1 MRLGLALLLGIAA
14 GLVALPAAVGGGA
27 YAVHGGD
34 TAEPHGPEPGII
46 AVADTDNHRIL
57 VFYSNGTFAHSF
69 GSYGP
74 IGGASA
80 YQYRSGYGQFH
91 SPSDAAVGP
100 DGRIAVVDSGNQRV
114 QVFNADGTFTNV
126 FYFHWLDWPYDV
138 AFAPN
143 GSIVVLWRDH
153 TYVRGSGAHYENR
166 IQVFNADGTRT
177 PGFGLYGDADPQ
189 SGPPSGVAVAPDGR
203 IAVSYYADRIQ
214 VYHPNGTLA
223 LAFGSY
229 GVGPGQFRSP
239 SGVAVAPDG
248 RIAVADT
255 GNDRIQVFHPNGT
268 LALAFGSYGVGP
280 GQFRSPSGV
289 AVAPDGRIAVA
300 DTGNDRIQVFHPNGT
315 PASALGS
322 VPDAGWSYTA
332 PPKVA
337 VAPDGKIV
345 VADADNHRIHVY
357 HPNGTLASAFG
368 SFSEGSGQIQ
378 DMKDIAVA
386 PDGKIVVADLP
397 HSSGL
402 ARRIQ
407 VFNADG
413 TPDTGFGPRGD
424 GTAHLRLIS
433 NYPCYVRSYDTPQPI
448 YAIAVAP
455 DGKIMLAYNRGSS
468 SYSPDY
474 HIRVLNADGSC
485 DRDFGLD
492 FYSTARSVYVNA
504 IAIASDGKIL
514 VAYRDTTHAGVGF
527 PRYENRIQVFNAD
540 GTRAAP
546 PGIPTH
552 AGGPSHAWNAL
563 DIAVASDGKIV
574 VADTR
579 NRRINVINA
588 DGTLARDFA
597 TFGDLFRGGPSLSSM
612 AVAPDG
618 KIVTAGDY
626 TDHIQVF
633 HPNGT
638 RALAFLSSLTW
649 EPDTAGAAGD
659 GHRPD
664 GAPTLDFAT
673 SRDAASFD
681 VAVAPDGRIVA
692 VDAYNHRIL
701 VRNANVTPAFY
712 IGSFGA
718 GPGQFDHPSGVAVAP
733 DGRIVVAD
741 TGNHRVQVLYPNGAH
756 SFDFG
761 SRGNGTGQFDYPSG
775 VAVAPDGRIVV
786 ADTGNHRVQAFDAD
800 GTPAL
805 VIGST
810 GNRSG
815 QFDYPYSVAVAPD
828 GRIVVADTGNGVQVF
843 HPNGTFDL
851 GWYVGEVGGE
861 GRPIPLANVAVAP
874 DGMIVVA
881 ADMHPGQHSPYGVG
895 VFHPNGTRAFDF
907 QSYYGSPRYG
917 GTPTGVAVAPDGR
930 ILVAAGNLWGF
941 DADGTPSF
949 ALGGRGGSNEP
960 SGVAVAPDGKIAV
973 SDHHSHRIRVLDADG
988 ALVRTIGSFGS
999 GTGQLQYPQDVDI
1012 GGPDGRIAVV
1022 DGRALFWAN
1031 PDRIQVFHPNGTFA
1045 FSIGPHDVDD
1055 EAAGPFYPSDVAVAP
1070 DGRIV
1075 AAYNNDYTVGGPWG
1089 PIDPHVRVFD
1099 ADGTFSFAFRPPP
1112 DGLPC
1117 SLHGVDVAPDG
1128 RIVLATSAN
1137 CLGGGSRSSIQAYH
1151 PNGTFDTTIKSGP
1164 YWDVAVAPDGWIAAV
1179 NYVGYRANYRAN
1191 IQVFDSSGLDHSNI
1205 GTKGA
1210 GAGQFSWVVPDIAVA
1225 PDGRIV
1231 VADNSNDRIQVFQRD
1246 GTLDRILGSS
1256 NLGFAAGAGPLR
1268 SPAGVAIG
1276 PIPPPVVV
1284 EPPPPFNGTGPPT
1297 APNGT
1302 APPPPVVVEPPP
1314 PFNGTGPPQ
1323 APPPPAVAG
1332 QGGGI
1337 GTPGFAGVG
1346 ATPQLVI
1353 DVARLAGPGD
1363 SQISGDPNASTATF
1377 PPRET
1382 AVVVPFVEVTFPP
1395 SVTASR
1401 VPADGLLALN
1411 VSAEAPPDEQVQR
1424 ALAYEGSGRVVPQ
1437 RIVEVGGSSGRGGS
1451 GRVAFDQP
1459 VRIVLEGQAGGR
1471 AFYIQGAGGAI
1482 TPIDAACAAD
1492 DTARVHRQL
1501 GGSGECQIDS
1511 DDGGDK
1517 IIYTYHLTRFGTV
1530 VSESGAPPPVVHTC
1544 SARLGT
1550 PNLDVSASL
1559 GEQSSPVQQA
1569 LINSGSLPFA
1579 RVELE
1584 ATPWYVD
1591 WDGSAPPAADHPSL
1605 PSSISEV
1612 LFEDVD
1618 FGHVTTAV
1626 NGTVVARGL
1635 GGGDAV
1641 PLSFVA
1647 NLTPYDEV
1655 QGSALV
1661 QYVTYLAQCS
1671 R

>member
-1 MRLGLALLLGIAA
+1 M
-14 GLVALPAAVGGGA
+14 
-27 YAVHGGD
+27 
-34 TAEPHGPEPGII
+34 
-46 AVADTDNHRIL
+46 
-57 VFYSNGTFAHSF
+57 
-69 GSYGP
+69 
-74 IGGASA
+74 
-80 YQYRSGYGQFH
+80 
-91 SPSDAAVGP
+91 
-100 DGRIAVVDSGNQRV
+100 
-114 QVFNADGTFTNV
+114 
-126 FYFHWLDWPYDV
+126 
-138 AFAPN
+138 
-143 GSIVVLWRDH
+143 
-153 TYVRGSGAHYENR
+153 
-166 IQVFNADGTRT
+166 
-177 PGFGLYGDADPQ
+177 
-189 SGPPSGVAVAPDGR
+189 
-203 IAVSYYADRIQ
+203 
-214 VYHPNGTLA
+214 
-223 LAFGSY
+223 
-229 GVGPGQFRSP
+229 
-239 SGVAVAPDG
+239 
-248 RIAVADT
+248 ADT

-268 LALAFGSYGVGP
+268 LALAFGSYGAGP
-280 GQFRSPSGV
+280 GQFISPSGV
-289 AVAPDGRIAVA
+289 AIAPDGRIAVA

-315 PASALGS
+315 PASAIGT
-322 VPDAGWSYTA
+322 VPDAGRGYA
-332 PPKVA
+332 VPEVA

-345 VADADNHRIHVY
+345 VADANNHRIHVY

-368 SFSEGSGQIQ
+368 SFGEGRGQIQ

-386 PDGKIVVADLP
+386 PDGKIVVTDSP
-397 HSSGL
+397 HSNGL

-413 TPDTGFGPRGD
+413 TPDLGFGPRGD
-424 GTAHLRLIS
+424 GTAYLRLIS
-433 NYPCYVRSYDTPQPI
+433 NYPCYVRSYDAPQPI
-448 YAIAVAP
+448 SALAVAP
-455 DGKIMLAYNRGSS
+455 DGKIVVAYNSGSRN
-468 SYSPDY
+468 YIPDY
-474 HIRVLNADGSC
+474 HIRVLNADGTC
-485 DRDFGLD
+485 DLDFGLD
-492 FYSTARSVYVNA
+492 FQSTARTVSVDA
-504 IAIASDGKIL
+504 IAVAPDGRIL
-514 VAYRDTTHAGVGF
+514 VAYSEGVDRHREG
-527 PRYENRIQVFNAD
+527 RILVHNAD
-540 GTRAAP
+540 GTRADPPRISAYAVWPSRVGNVIDMAVAP
-546 PGIPTH
+546 DGRIAVTH
-552 AGGPSHAWNAL
+552 AYS
-563 DIAVASDGKIV
+563 S
-574 VADTR
+574 
-579 NRRINVINA
+579 RIHVLNA
-588 DGTLARDFA
+588 DGTPANVFA
-597 TFGDLFRGGPSLSSM
+597 TFGDFFRWGPRPSSM

-618 KIVTAGDY
+618 GIVTADTY
-626 TDHIQVF
+626 NDHIQVF

-638 RALAFLSSLTW
+638 RALVFPSSLAR
-649 EPDTAGAAGD
+649 EPWTTDAASD
-659 GHRPD
+659 GPHPHGMPD
-664 GAPTLDFAT
+664 LDFAT
-673 SRDAASFD
+673 SRVGASS
-681 VAVAPDGRIVA
+681 VAVAPDGSIVTA
-692 VDAYNHRIL
+692 DASYHRIL

-718 GPGQFDHPSGVAVAP
+718 GPGQFDYPSGVAVAP
-733 DGRIVVAD
+733 DGRIVVSD
-741 TGNHRVQVLYPNGAH
+741 TGNHRVQVFSGDGTY
-756 SFDFG
+756 SFGFG

-786 ADTGNHRVQAFDAD
+786 SDTGNHRIQVFDAD
-800 GTPAL
+800 GAPTL
-805 VIGST
+805 IIGST

-828 GRIVVADTGNGVQVF
+828 GRIVSADIGNGVQVF

-851 GWYVGEVGGE
+851 GWYVGEVRGVNH
-861 GRPIPLANVAVAP
+861 PTPLAEVAVAP
-874 DGMIVVA
+874 DGKIVVA
-881 ADMHPGQHSPYGVG
+881 TVIVPGQLMPYGVG

-907 QSYYGSPRYG
+907 LSYYGSPRYG

-930 ILVAAGNLWGF
+930 ILVAAGNLYGF

-949 ALGGRGGSNEP
+949 AFGGHGGYANEP
-960 SGVAVAPDGKIAV
+960 SGVAVAHDGKIAV
-973 SDHHSHRIRVLDADG
+973 SDHHSHRIRVLDAGG

-999 GTGQLQYPQDVDI
+999 GTGQLQYPQDIDI

-1022 DGRALFWAN
+1022 DGRPLFWAN

-1075 AAYNNDYTVGGPWG
+1075 AAYNNDYRVRGPWG
-1089 PIDPHVRVFD
+1089 PLDPHVRVFD

-1128 RIVLATSAN
+1128 RIVVATSAN

-1151 PNGTFDTTIKSGP
+1151 PNGTFDTTIKSGA

-1179 NYVGYRANYRAN
+1179 NYVGHRANYRAN
-1191 IQVFDSSGLDHSNI
+1191 IQVFDSSGVGHSNI

-1210 GAGQFSWVVPDIAVA
+1210 GAGQFSWGVPDIAVA

-1276 PIPPPVVV
+1276 PAQPPVVV
-1284 EPPPPFNGTGPPT
+1284 EPPPPFNGTGPPL

-1302 APPPPVVVEPPP
+1302 APRPPVVVEPPP
-1314 PFNGTGPPQ
+1314 PFNGTGPPP

-1332 QGGGI
+1332 PGGGI

-1346 ATPQLVI
+1346 AASQLVI
-1353 DVARLAGPGD
+1353 DVARLAD
-1363 SQISGDPNASTATF
+1363 SSASQISGDPNASTATF

-1382 AVVVPFVEVTFPP
+1382 AVVTPFVEVTFPP

-1401 VPADGLLALN
+1401 VPSDGLLALN

-1424 ALAYEGSGRVVPQ
+1424 ALAYAGSGRVVPQ
-1437 RIVEVGGSSGRGGS
+1437 RIVEVGGSNSGGGAE
-1451 GRVAFDQP
+1451 RVTFDQP
-1459 VRIVLEGQAGGR
+1459 VRMVLEGQAGGR
-1471 AFYIQGAGGAI
+1471 AFYIQSAGGAI
-1482 TPIDAACAAD
+1482 MPIDAACAAD

-1501 GGSGECQIDS
+1501 AGAGECWVDS
-1511 DDGGDK
+1511 ADGNDK
-1517 IIYTYHLTRFGTV
+1517 IIYTYHFTRFGTV
-1530 VSESGAPPPVVHTC
+1530 VSENGALPPVVHTC

-1591 WDGSAPPAADHPSL
+1591 WDGSAPPAAGHPSL

-1618 FGHVTTAV
+1618 FGHVATAV

-1635 GGGDAV
+1635 SGGDIA

-1647 NLTPYDEV
+1647 DLTPYDEV